1 MRPDPGVCPSCSRK
15 IPRAAIRCVY
25 CNTWLAVE
33 ILRAPGESAVS
44 GPTVSGPA
52 VASHPTRA
60 GAAYGSVI
68 YLTPADFAKL
78 EYLATI
84 ARNPRTDSLA
94 EALVD
99 KLACAVIVPARDLP
113 AGVMT
118 INRAARIVVA
128 DGGVSRRRIVVL
140 RSPESCDGDPSHVSV
155 MSQLGLA
162 LLGLMAGCSAI
173 VRGLDGVSRTV
184 TVERV
189 LDASEHAAFT
199 GLVASRDGDD
209 PGPTAA

>member
-1 MRPDPGVCPSCSRK
+1 MRPDPGVCPSCNRK

-44 GPTVSGPA
+44 DPTVPSPA
-52 VASHPTRA
+52 TRA

-68 YLTPADFAKL
+68 YLTPAEFAKL
-78 EYLATI
+78 EYVATI
-84 ARNPRTDSLA
+84 ARNPRTDALA

-118 INRAARIVVA
+118 INRAARIVVS
-128 DGGVSRRRIVVL
+128 DGGVSRRRLVVL
-140 RSPESCDGDPSHVSV
+140 RNPESCDGDPGTVSV
-155 MSQLGLA
+155 VSELGLA
-162 LLGLMAGCSAI
+162 LLGMTAGGSAI
-173 VRGLDGVSRTV
+173 YRGFDGVSRTV

-189 LDASEHAAFT
+189 LDGTEHAVLT
-199 GLVASRDGDD
+199 GPIASPDGED